1 MAPAAP
7 KRSPLFPLALSYA
20 AMMAL
25 AIAINLLPVFL
36 TTLSDQLGGLTKEQ
50 QGRIS
55 AVTFIGVVLAI
66 LTTGRLADS
75 FGSKRFAILGNLCLS
90 AGLLLLSRA
99 HTYNIV
105 LLACLIMGAGAG
117 TLDMILSPIVS
128 ALQPHRRTM
137 AMNLLHSF
145 YCTGAVVT
153 ILLAALMLRWGLSW
167 RLASSLLLPMPLVI
181 AAGFLPAR
189 LPPLVPDGQDRT
201 SLRTLL
207 REPHFLLTLVAIFLG
222 GATEIAMAYWLPT
235 YAEKNLHFSKL
246 TADLAFLG
254 FALAMAIGRLAIG
267 LLPSTR
273 PIPLMLACCASSIVL
288 FLTASFAPWPP
299 IALAACIGAGLAGSC
314 LWPSTLAVAADRFPH
329 GGASMF
335 AVLAAMGNF
344 GGICM
349 PWLVGFVADRAGLA
363 IGLATAAAC
372 PALMILAL
380 LGLREH
386 SPKSRSTA
394 PAPLCPS

>member
-1 MAPAAP
+1 MVPATP
-7 KRSPLFPLALSYA
+7 KRTPLFPLVLSYA

-36 TTLSDQLGGLTKEQ
+36 TTLSDELGGLTKEQ

-55 AVTFIGVVLAI
+55 AVTFIGLVLAI
-66 LTTGRLADS
+66 LVTGCLADS
-75 FGSKRFAILGNLCLS
+75 FGSRRFAVLGNLCLS
-90 AGLLLLSRA
+90 AGLGLLSVA
-99 HTYNIV
+99 HTYNVV

-153 ILLAALMLRWGLSW
+153 ILLAALTLRWGLSW
-167 RLASSLLLPMPLVI
+167 RLASTLLLPMPFVI
-181 AAGFLPAR
+181 AAGFVPVQ
-189 LPPLVPDGQDRT
+189 LPPLIPNGEDRIG
-201 SLRTLL
+201 LRVLL
-207 REPHFLLTLVAIFLG
+207 REPYFLLTLVAIFLG
-222 GATEIAMAYWLPT
+222 GATEIGMAYWLPT
-235 YAEKNLHFSKL
+235 YAEKNLHFPKF
-246 TADLAFLG
+246 TADMAFLG

-267 LLPSTR
+267 LLPSVR
-273 PIPLMLACCASSIVL
+273 PMPLMFACCIGSIVL

-299 IALAACIGAGLAGSC
+299 LALAACVGAGLAGSC

-335 AVLAAMGNF
+335 AVLAAMGNL

-349 PWLVGFVADRAGLA
+349 PWFVGIVADHAGLA
-363 IGLATAAAC
+363 IGLATASAC
-372 PALMILAL
+372 PTLMILAL
-380 LGLREH
+380 LGLRQY
-386 SPKSRSTA
+386 SPTTRSTA
-394 PAPLCPS
+394 PAPLCAT